1 MLFRSNGAAIGSDV
15 RNTGNATDI
24 ATLKSLFPVMSDNDV
39 LVFFLTFERICQ
51 INNIDKS
58 MWARLL
64 TPQLTGQGMKVFL
77 RLSSDD
83 AKDYDAAKRAI
94 LAYYKLN
101 AQQYLKMFRSMK
113 RTGRDTYCMTLNKLK
128 DMQLAYF
135 EAKNIKSLE
144 DLADANL
151 QEQLLN
157 SFSNEVLGI
166 TLLPMTNLTY
176 LFI

>member
-1 MLFRSNGAAIGSDV
+1 MAPIKKKDRSPLQQPEVLSKYPFEDLTIDLLGSE
-15 RNTGNATDI
+15 
-24 ATLKSLFPVMSDNDV
+24 LPKSLLPVMSDNDV

-58 MWARLL
+58 IWARLL

-77 RLSSDD
+77 RISSDD

-113 RTGRDTYCMTLNKLK
+113 RTGQIGRASCR
-128 DMQLAYF
+128 
-135 EAKNIKSLE
+135 ER
-144 DLADANL
+144 
-151 QEQLLN
+151 
-157 SFSNEVLGI
+157 V
-166 TLLPMTNLTY
+166 
-176 LFI
+176 